1 MQKSTIFLFIIITK
15 RGNYGKKIVITS
27 GKGGVGKTT
36 ITAELALKFSEL
48 GLRVAVIDT
57 DFGLNNLDVVLG
69 LEDKV
74 VYDISD
80 VFDGRCRVKQALVQD
95 NGHKNLYLLSSNNTY
110 GSEISGQKLKYM
122 IENLAPT
129 FDYILFDSPAGI
141 DAGFERAVACADQAI
156 VVTTTN
162 MSCIRDADKVISLLK
177 SYRLENISVV
187 VNKVRGDLILDNL
200 SLDVA
205 TVESVLKTKVIGVIP
220 ESDEVLLSSG
230 NGVPSKSRAGKAF
243 KILANNI
250 EKSTYKLYDPT
261 RRYTGL
267 FGSIKRSLKRSV

>member
-1 MQKSTIFLFIIITK
+1 MA
-15 RGNYGKKIVITS
+15 KKIVITS

-36 ITAELALKFSEL
+36 VTAQLALKLSAL

-74 VYDISD
+74 VYDLSD

-95 NGHKNLYLLSSNNTY
+95 NGHKNLYLLSSSNTFDNA
-110 GSEISGQKLKYM
+110 ITGQKLNCV
-122 IENLAPT
+122 IENLTPT
-129 FDYILFDSPAGI
+129 FDYILLDSPAGI
-141 DAGFERAVACADQAI
+141 ESGFERAVACAEQAI
-156 VVTTTN
+156 VVTTTC
-162 MSCIRDADKVISLLK
+162 MSSIRDADKVISLLK
-177 SYRLENISVV
+177 SYKFEKIDVV

-200 SLDVA
+200 SLDVFA
-205 TVESVLKTKVIGVIP
+205 VENVLKTKVIGVIP

-230 NGVPSKSRAGKAF
+230 EGLPSRTSASKAF

-250 EKSTYKLYDPT
+250 DKNTYKIYDAT
-261 RRYTGL
+261 RKYTGL
-267 FGSIKRSLKRSV
+267 LGSIKRSLKRSV